1 MPRKGCPP
9 FTYAHALLVS
19 AQRMVASVAIFLAVG
34 PLVAPSSLAAQ
45 QDTLRA
51 DTTVYQLQGLS
62 IRAVRPV
69 TTIGGASAIE
79 VSVETLD
86 LPPAPTAEEIF
97 RQIEGIH
104 VRTNSRGQA
113 EVSVRGSESRQV
125 AVLVDGVPLT
135 LGWDG
140 RTDISVLP
148 AGAVR
153 EVSFVRGLSSLLH
166 GPNVLGGVVEMNVA
180 RGNQLPVDPSL
191 EISAGLDHVAGYSTA
206 AHTTL
211 PLQIGDGRGMIR
223 AGAGFRNRPGEPLA
237 SGISEPT
244 RPNGDLRLNT
254 DFDNLDGFFAFRYA
268 GEEGAWGSL
277 SAATHEAERG
287 IAAELGAEQPR
298 LWRYPRIARTIV
310 AVSGGTGDRTTPLG
324 RGDLEASV
332 GLDVGETRI
341 RSFTD
346 RTYDVLAGTED
357 GDDRTVT
364 LRLLGDHTLG
374 PRGDL
379 RASLTYAD
387 IEHDA
392 NLEGVRSEY
401 EQHLFSAGAETIW
414 RLLDRPESLVQ
425 GLRLSFGGVY
435 DRGTTPRTGGFEPL
449 GTIHDWGA
457 RVGLSAPMAD
467 GDALV
472 HMGISRRGRFP
483 ALRETYSE
491 ALNRFVPNP
500 DLRPE
505 HLIAGEAGVTA
516 RLGNGE
522 LQLVGFHQ
530 ELSGAIRRIGFPD
543 GTRMRVNSDELRS
556 TGVEMI
562 VSQTF
567 GPLEVGGDLTLQ
579 SVELTDPAT
588 ASTARPENVPEQSV
602 TVFARF
608 PLPADIS
615 LSAEGAYTGAQFCLH
630 PDTGTDVEL
639 VGGSWLSGALSR
651 IWSIP
656 ARTGIARRIETRVS
670 LDNLTDTALY
680 DQCGL
685 PRHGRLLRF
694 QVRVF

>member
-1 MPRKGCPP
+1 MARTRCRTS
-9 FTYAHALLVS
+9 TYAMLVAGALL
-19 AQRMVASVAIFLAVG
+19 
-34 PLVAPSSLAAQ
+34 APAPMAAQ

-51 DTTVYQLQGLS
+51 DTTIYRLEGLS
-62 IRAVRPV
+62 ISAIRPF
-69 TTIGGASAIE
+69 TTIGGASARV
-79 VSVETLD
+79 VSVEALD

-180 RGNQLPVDPSL
+180 RGNAFPVDPSL
-191 EISAGLDHVAGYSTA
+191 EVSAGLDHVGGYSTA
-206 AHTTL
+206 AHGAL
-211 PLQIGDGRGMIR
+211 PLEIGSGRGMIR
-223 AGAGFRNRPGEPLA
+223 AGAGFRKRPGEPLA
-237 SGISEPT
+237 NGVSEPT

-254 DFDNLDGFFAFRYA
+254 DFDNLDGFLAFRYA
-268 GEEGAWGSL
+268 SEEGAWSGL

-287 IAAELGAEQPR
+287 VAAELGADQPR

-310 AVSGGTGDRTTPLG
+310 AVSGGTGDRATPLG

-332 GLDVGETRI
+332 GLDVGKTRI

-346 RTYDVLAGTED
+346 RTYGVLAGAED

-374 PRGDL
+374 SGADL

-392 NLEGVRSEY
+392 TLDSVRSKY

-414 RLLDRPESLVQ
+414 RLFDSPESIVQ
-425 GLRLSFGGVY
+425 GLRVSFGGVY

-457 RVGLSAPMAD
+457 RIGLSAPLSG

-472 HMGISRRGRFP
+472 HFGVSRRGRFP

-491 ALNRFVPNP
+491 ALDRFVPNP

-516 RLGNGE
+516 RVGTGE

-530 ELSGAIRRIGFPD
+530 ELRGVIRRIGFPD
-543 GTRMRVNSDELRS
+543 GTRMRVNSEELRS
-556 TGVEMI
+556 TGVELM

-579 SVELTDPAT
+579 SVELNDPAT
-588 ASTARPENVPEQSV
+588 SFTARPENVPERSGRA
-602 TVFARF
+602 FARF
-608 PLPADIS
+608 PLPAGIFAS
-615 LSAEGAYTGAQFCLH
+615 TEAAYTGTQFCLH
-630 PDTGTDVEL
+630 PDTGADVEL
-639 VGGSWLSGALSR
+639 DGGTWLSGALSR
-651 IWSIP
+651 IWLIP
-656 ARTGIARRIETRVS
+656 ARTGIARRLETRVS

-685 PRHGRLLRF
+685 PRHGTLLRF